1 MDDQSQ
7 NVWLTLTPET
17 ISDYADTSKHIQ
29 KFINEAE
36 KHPDIDVNVIQGTD
50 NGMESLILEV
60 RFRDSTAVVIDIDVF
75 DKLPAKNYVSVGI
88 LNSQVYFSNEFS
100 EIKDLIESFT
110 STLTTISI
118 MTLYYNH
125 LISTLQD
132 IANNATNGNPSQLAV
147 DVNTQDLLTFMVRFN
162 VYRGDASNQNKPDL
176 SLHQYFIHQYE
187 PVIEFDG
194 GQTLNA
200 NELILHRPLNKLDA
214 DAQKLYHGLKEF
226 VDNFDQFTKE
236 NQLYE

>member
-29 KFINEAE
+29 KFIDDAE
-36 KHPDIDVNVIQGTD
+36 HHAEIDVNTIQGS
-50 NGMESLILEV
+50 NSGMESLILEV

-75 DKLPAKNYVSVGI
+75 DKLPAKDYVSVGI
-88 LNSQVYFSNEFS
+88 LDSQIYFSNEFS
-100 EIKDLIESFT
+100 EIKDLIESFV

-118 MTLYYNH
+118 MIIYYNH
-125 LISTLQD
+125 LISTLQN
-132 IANNATNGNPSQLAV
+132 IAQDATDRNPSQLAV

-162 VYRGDASNQNKPDL
+162 VYHNEASDPSKPDL
-176 SLHQYFIHQYE
+176 SLHQYFIHQYA

-200 NELILHRPLNKLDA
+200 NELILHRPLNELNS
-214 DAQKLYHGLKEF
+214 DAQKLYCGLKEF
-226 VDNFDQFTKE
+226 VDNFDQFAKE
-236 NQLYE
+236 EQL

>member
-36 KHPDIDVNVIQGTD
+36 EHSSIDVNVIQGAND
-50 NGMESLILEV
+50 GMESLILEV

-75 DKLPAKNYVSVGI
+75 DKLPAKDYASVGI
-88 LNSQVYFSNEFS
+88 LDSQIYFSNEFS
-100 EIKDLIESFT
+100 DIKDLIESFT

-125 LISTLQD
+125 LISTLQN
-132 IANNATNGNPSQLAV
+132 IANNATNGNPSQLVV
-147 DVNTQDLLTFMVRFN
+147 DINTQDLLTFMIRFN
-162 VYRGDASNQNKPDL
+162 VYHDSKGDPNKPDL
-176 SLHQYFIHQYE
+176 SLYQYFIHQYE

-194 GQTLNA
+194 GQTLDA
-200 NELILHRPLNKLDA
+200 NELILHRPLNELDA
-214 DAQKLYHGLKEF
+214 DARKLYHGLKEF
-226 VDNFDQFTKE
+226 VDNFDQFAKE
-236 NQLYE
+236 NKLYE

>member
-36 KHPDIDVNVIQGTD
+36 EHPDIGVNVIQGT
-50 NGMESLILEV
+50 NHGMESLILEV

-75 DKLPAKNYVSVGI
+75 DKLPAKDYVSVGI
-88 LNSQVYFSNEFS
+88 LDSQVYFSDDFS

-125 LISTLQD
+125 LIRTLQD
-132 IANNATNGNPSQLAV
+132 IAANATEGNPSQLAV

-162 VYRGDASNQNKPDL
+162 VYHDSKGDPNKPDL

-194 GQTLNA
+194 GQTLDA
-200 NELILHRPLNKLDA
+200 NELILHRPLNELDA
-214 DAQKLYHGLKEF
+214 DTQKLYHGLKEL
-226 VDNFDQFTKE
+226 VDNFDKFAKE
-236 NQLYE
+236 EQL

>member
-1 MDDQSQ
+1 MDEQSQ

-29 KFINEAE
+29 KFINKVEE
-36 KHPDIDVNVIQGTD
+36 HPNIDVNVIQGT
-50 NGMESLILEV
+50 NSGMESLILEV
-60 RFRDSTAVVIDIDVF
+60 RFRDSTAIVIDIDAF
-75 DKLPAKNYVSVGI
+75 DKLPAKDYVSVGI
-88 LNSQVYFSNEFS
+88 LDSQIYFSDDFS

-110 STLTTISI
+110 STMTTISI

-125 LISTLQD
+125 LIGTLQN
-132 IANNATNGNPSQLAV
+132 IAADTTNGNPSQLAV
-147 DVNTQDLLTFMVRFN
+147 DVSTQDLLTFMVRFN
-162 VYRGDASNQNKPDL
+162 VYHDDASNPSKPDL

-187 PVIEFDG
+187 PVIKFDG
-194 GQTLNA
+194 GQTLDA
-200 NELILHRPLNKLDA
+200 NELILHRPLNELDA

-226 VDNFDQFTKE
+226 VDNFDQFAKE

>member
-36 KHPDIDVNVIQGTD
+36 EHPNIAVNVIQGTND
-50 NGMESLILEV
+50 GMESLILEV
-60 RFRDSTAVVIDIDVF
+60 RFRNSTAVVIDIDVF
-75 DKLPAKNYVSVGI
+75 DKLPAKDYVSVGI
-88 LNSQVYFSNEFS
+88 LDSQVYFSDDFS

-125 LISTLQD
+125 LISALQD
-132 IANNATNGNPSQLAV
+132 IAADATNGNPSQLAV
-147 DVNTQDLLTFMVRFN
+147 DINTQDLLTFMVRFN
-162 VYRGDASNQNKPDL
+162 VYHNSKSDLDKPDL

-200 NELILHRPLNKLDA
+200 NELILHRPFNELDA
-214 DAQKLYHGLKEF
+214 DTQKLYHGLKEF
-226 VDNFDQFTKE
+226 VDNFDQFAKE